1 MQSLFLLS
9 LQNIFAGVNAF
20 PGGVRVR
27 LRVLFCSV
35 LFLLSTVARCFAQ
48 KTAIP
53 ALPYTPGLDVTA
65 MDKTVDPC
73 VDFYTYACG
82 GWQKKNPIPSDQSS
96 WSVYSKMQDENRV
109 LLRSILENAAVNDPH
124 RGPINQKIGDFYAS
138 CMDEAAVDK
147 LGVAAL
153 KPDLDRIAAMKS
165 KADLA
170 PTLAYLHPRDIGI
183 YFGNAAL
190 FHFGSEQDAKNSSEV
205 IAGVDQG
212 GLGLPDRDY
221 YLKDDDKS
229 QDIRTK
235 YIAHVQKML
244 ELLGESPEAATADAQ
259 AVMRIET
266 ALAKGSMTRV
276 QRRDPKNVY
285 HRMTAQELQ
294 ALSPSFPWNT
304 YFAAYGLNNLQSLNV
319 GAPDFVKTMDSVI
332 AAEDVAA
339 WQAYL
344 RWHLAHSQARWLSSQ
359 FVAEDFNFYGRTLT
373 GQQELQPRW
382 KRCVRF
388 TDRALGDA
396 LGQAYVEIAFSS
408 EAKQR
413 TLKMV
418 QQVEAA
424 MERDINQL
432 TWMSQPTR
440 QQALEKLH
448 AVANKIGYPDH
459 WRDYTALNV
468 VRGDTLG
475 NGQRAYEFEFRRQLN
490 KIGKPVDRGE
500 WYLTPPTVNANYDP
514 QNNDVNFPAGVLQPP
529 AFDMKMDD
537 APNYGDT
544 GGTIGHELTHGFDD
558 EGRQFDAKGNLRDW
572 WQPQDEKEF
581 TARAQCI
588 EDQYAPYV
596 VVDDIKIN
604 SKLTLGED
612 VADLGGLMLAYMA
625 WRHETQSKK
634 LQPVDGLTPEQRFFV
649 GYGQSWC
656 SNERP
661 ENQRMR
667 ATVDPHSPGKYR
679 TNGVVSN
686 LPEFQQA
693 FQCKAGQP
701 MAPANRCRVW

>member
-1 MQSLFLLS
+1 M
-9 LQNIFAGVNAF
+9 
-20 PGGVRVR
+20 VRVVVSKFW
-27 LRVLFCSV
+27 LIVVLAACAS
-35 LFLLSTVARCFAQ
+35 AQ
-48 KTAIP
+48 VPSI
-53 ALPYTPGLDVTA
+53 PYTPGLDITA
-65 MDKTVDPC
+65 MDRTADPC
-73 VDFYTYACG
+73 VDFYAYACG
-82 GWQKKNPIPSDQSS
+82 GWQKNNPIPPDQSS
-96 WSVYSKMQDENRV
+96 WSVYSKMQDQNRAV
-109 LLRSILENAAVNDPH
+109 LRNILENAAVNDPH
-124 RGPINQKIGDFYAS
+124 RGPVNQKIGDYYAA
-138 CMDEAAVDK
+138 CIDEAAINK
-147 LGVAAL
+147 AGAATL

-165 KADLA
+165 KTDLA
-170 PTLAYLHPRDIGI
+170 PTLAYLHPKDIGI
-183 YFGNAAL
+183 YFGNSAL
-190 FHFGSEQDAKNSSEV
+190 FRFGSEQDAKNSAEV
-205 IAGVDQG
+205 IAAVDQG
-212 GLGLPDRDY
+212 GLGLADRDY
-221 YLKDDDKS
+221 YLKDDAKS
-229 QDIRTK
+229 QGIRAK
-235 YIAHVQKML
+235 YLAHVQKMF
-244 ELLGESPEAATADAQ
+244 ELLGDSSEAAAVHAQ

-266 ALAKGSMTRV
+266 SLAKGSMTRV
-276 QRRDPKNVY
+276 QRRDPTNVY
-285 HRMTAQELQ
+285 HRMTVKELQ

-304 YFAAYGLNNLQSLNV
+304 YFGAYGLNDLQSLNV
-319 GAPDFVKTMDSVI
+319 GAPEFFKTMETVL

-344 RWHLAHSQARWLSSQ
+344 RWHLVHAQARWLPTQ
-359 FVAEDFNFYGRTLT
+359 FVDEDFNFYGRTMT

-382 KRCVRF
+382 KRCVRY

-408 EAKQR
+408 LAKQR
-413 TLKMV
+413 TLTMV
-418 QQVEAA
+418 KQVEAA

-432 TWMSQPTR
+432 TWMSPATK

-448 AVANKIGYPDH
+448 AVVNKIGYPDH

-468 VRGDTLG
+468 VRGDAIG
-475 NGQRAYEFEFRRQLN
+475 NGQRANEFEFRRQLN

-500 WYLTPPTVNANYDP
+500 WYLTPPTVNAIYDP

-537 APNYGDT
+537 APNYGNT

-581 TARAQCI
+581 AARAQCI
-588 EDQYAPYV
+588 EDQYAQYV
-596 VVDDIKIN
+596 VVDDVKIN

-625 WRHETQSKK
+625 WRDEMQNKK
-634 LQPVDGLTPEQRFFV
+634 LQSLDGLTPEQRFFV

-661 ENQRMR
+661 ENLRMR
-667 ATVDPHSPGKYR
+667 AKTDPHSPTKYR
-679 TNGVVSN
+679 TNGIVSN

-693 FQCKAGQP
+693 FGCKTGQP

>member
-1 MQSLFLLS
+1 MFRAILS
-9 LQNIFAGVNAF
+9 ALCFVILCV
-20 PGGVRVR
+20 
-27 LRVLFCSV
+27 
-35 LFLLSTVARCFAQ
+35 STSGAQ
-48 KTAIP
+48 APSI
-53 ALPYTPGLDVTA
+53 PYTPGLDVKA
-65 MDKTVDPC
+65 MDRTSDPC
-73 VDFYTYACG
+73 VDFYAYACG
-82 GWQKKNPIPSDQSS
+82 GWQKINPIPPDQSS
-96 WSVYSKMQDENRV
+96 WSVYAKMQDENRV

-124 RGPINQKIGDFYAS
+124 RGPINQKIGDYYAA
-138 CMDEAAVDK
+138 CIDETAINKAGAAV
-147 LGVAAL
+147 L

-183 YFGNAAL
+183 YFGNSSL
-190 FHFGSEQDAKNSSEV
+190 FRFGSEQDAKNSAEV
-205 IAGVDQG
+205 IAAVDQG

-221 YLKDDDKS
+221 YLKDDARS
-229 QDIRTK
+229 QGIRTK
-235 YIAHVQKML
+235 YIAHVQKMF
-244 ELLGESPEAATADAQ
+244 ELLGEPADQAAADAQ
-259 AVMRIET
+259 TVMRIET

-276 QRRDPKNVY
+276 QRRDPNNVY
-285 HRMTAQELQ
+285 HRMSVKDLQ
-294 ALSPSFPWNT
+294 ALSPSFPWNA
-304 YFAAYGLNNLQSLNV
+304 YFAAFGLNNLQSLNV
-319 GAPDFVKTMDSVI
+319 GAPDFMKTMDSVI

-344 RWHLAHSQARWLSSQ
+344 RWHLIHAQARWLPTD
-359 FVAEDFNFYGRTLT
+359 FVNEDFAFYGKTMT

-396 LGQAYVEIAFSS
+396 LGQAYVEIAFSPA
-408 EAKQR
+408 AKQR
-413 TLKMV
+413 TLTMV
-418 QQVEAA
+418 KQVEAA

-432 TWMSQPTR
+432 TWMSPATK

-448 AVANKIGYPDH
+448 AVVNHIGYPDH

-468 VRGDTLG
+468 VRSDAIG
-475 NGQRAYEFEFRRQLN
+475 NGQRANEFEFKRQLN

-537 APNYGDT
+537 APNYGNT

-558 EGRQFDAKGNLRDW
+558 EGRQFDAQGNLRDW

-581 TARAQCI
+581 TARTQCI
-588 EDQYAPYV
+588 EGQYAQYV
-596 VVDDIKIN
+596 VVDDVKIN
-604 SKLTLGED
+604 SQLTLGED

-625 WRHETQSKK
+625 WRDETQNKK
-634 LQPVDGLTPEQRFFV
+634 LQPIDDLTPEQRFFV
-649 GYGQSWC
+649 GYAQSWC

-667 ATVDPHSPGKYR
+667 AKTDPHSPTRYR
-679 TNGVVSN
+679 TNGVVQN
-686 LPEFQQA
+686 MPEFQQT
-693 FQCKAGQP
+693 FSCTTGQP
-701 MAPANRCRVW
+701 MAPEKRCRVW

>member
-1 MQSLFLLS
+1 M
-9 LQNIFAGVNAF
+9 
-20 PGGVRVR
+20 VRVVVSKFW
-27 LRVLFCSV
+27 LIVVLAACAS
-35 LFLLSTVARCFAQ
+35 AQ
-48 KTAIP
+48 VPSI
-53 ALPYTPGLDVTA
+53 PYTPGLDITA
-65 MDKTVDPC
+65 MDRTADPC
-73 VDFYTYACG
+73 VDFYAYACG
-82 GWQKKNPIPSDQSS
+82 GWQKNNPIPPDQSS
-96 WSVYSKMQDENRV
+96 WSVYSKMQDQNRAV
-109 LLRSILENAAVNDPH
+109 LRNILENAAVNDPH
-124 RGPINQKIGDFYAS
+124 RGPVNQKIGDYYAA
-138 CMDEAAVDK
+138 CIDEAAINK
-147 LGVAAL
+147 AGAATL

-165 KADLA
+165 KTDLA
-170 PTLAYLHPRDIGI
+170 PTLAYLHPKDIGI
-183 YFGNAAL
+183 YFGNSAL
-190 FHFGSEQDAKNSSEV
+190 FRFGSEQDAKNSAEV
-205 IAGVDQG
+205 IAAVDQG
-212 GLGLPDRDY
+212 GLGLADRDY
-221 YLKDDDKS
+221 YLKDDAKS
-229 QDIRTK
+229 QGIRAK
-235 YIAHVQKML
+235 YLAHVQKMF
-244 ELLGESPEAATADAQ
+244 ELLGDSSEAAAVHAQ

-266 ALAKGSMTRV
+266 SLAKGSMTRV
-276 QRRDPKNVY
+276 QRRDPTNVY
-285 HRMTAQELQ
+285 HRMTVKELQ

-304 YFAAYGLNNLQSLNV
+304 YFGAYGLNDLQSLNV
-319 GAPDFVKTMDSVI
+319 GAPEFFKTMETVL

-344 RWHLAHSQARWLSSQ
+344 RWHLVHAQARWLPTQ
-359 FVAEDFNFYGRTLT
+359 FVDEDFNFYGRTMT

-382 KRCVRF
+382 KRCVRY

-408 EAKQR
+408 LAKQR
-413 TLKMV
+413 TLTMV
-418 QQVEAA
+418 KQVEAA

-432 TWMSQPTR
+432 TWMSPATK

-448 AVANKIGYPDH
+448 AVVNKIGYPDH

-468 VRGDTLG
+468 VRGDAIG
-475 NGQRAYEFEFRRQLN
+475 NGERANEFEFRRQLN

-529 AFDMKMDD
+529 ALDMKMDD
-537 APNYGDT
+537 APNYGNT

-581 TARAQCI
+581 AARAQCI
-588 EDQYAPYV
+588 EDQYAQYV
-596 VVDDIKIN
+596 VVDDVKIN

-625 WRHETQSKK
+625 WRDEMQNKK
-634 LQPVDGLTPEQRFFV
+634 LQSLDGLTPEQRFFV

-661 ENQRMR
+661 ENLRMR
-667 ATVDPHSPGKYR
+667 AKTDPHSPTKYR
-679 TNGVVSN
+679 TNGIVSN

-693 FQCKAGQP
+693 FGCKTGQP

>member
-1 MQSLFLLS
+1 M
-9 LQNIFAGVNAF
+9 
-20 PGGVRVR
+20 VRVVVSKFW
-27 LRVLFCSV
+27 LIVVLAACAS
-35 LFLLSTVARCFAQ
+35 AQ
-48 KTAIP
+48 VPSI
-53 ALPYTPGLDVTA
+53 PYTPGLDITA
-65 MDKTVDPC
+65 MDRTADPC
-73 VDFYTYACG
+73 VDFYAYACG
-82 GWQKKNPIPSDQSS
+82 GWQKNNPIPPDQSS
-96 WSVYSKMQDENRV
+96 WSVYSKMQDQNRAV
-109 LLRSILENAAVNDPH
+109 LRNILENAAVNDPH
-124 RGPINQKIGDFYAS
+124 RGPVNQKIGDYYAA
-138 CMDEAAVDK
+138 CIDEAAINK
-147 LGVAAL
+147 AGAATL

-165 KADLA
+165 KTDLA
-170 PTLAYLHPRDIGI
+170 PTLAYLHPKDIGI
-183 YFGNAAL
+183 YFGNSAL
-190 FHFGSEQDAKNSSEV
+190 FRFGSEQDAKNSAEV
-205 IAGVDQG
+205 IAAVDQG
-212 GLGLPDRDY
+212 GLGLADRDY
-221 YLKDDDKS
+221 YLKDDAKS
-229 QDIRTK
+229 QGIRAK
-235 YIAHVQKML
+235 YLAHVQKMF
-244 ELLGESPEAATADAQ
+244 EPLGDSSEAAAVHAQ

-266 ALAKGSMTRV
+266 SLAKGSMTRV
-276 QRRDPKNVY
+276 QRRDPTNVY
-285 HRMTAQELQ
+285 HRMTVKELQ

-304 YFAAYGLNNLQSLNV
+304 YFGAYGLNDLQSLNV
-319 GAPDFVKTMDSVI
+319 GAPEFFKTMETVL

-344 RWHLAHSQARWLSSQ
+344 RWHLVHAQARWLPTQ
-359 FVAEDFNFYGRTLT
+359 FVDEDFNFYGRTMT

-382 KRCVRF
+382 KRCVRY

-408 EAKQR
+408 LAKQR
-413 TLKMV
+413 TLTMV
-418 QQVEAA
+418 KQVEAA

-432 TWMSQPTR
+432 TWMSPATK

-448 AVANKIGYPDH
+448 AVVNKIGYPDH

-468 VRGDTLG
+468 VRGDAIG
-475 NGQRAYEFEFRRQLN
+475 NGQRANEFEFRRQLN

-537 APNYGDT
+537 APNYGNT

-581 TARAQCI
+581 AARAQCI
-588 EDQYAPYV
+588 EDQYAQYV
-596 VVDDIKIN
+596 VVDDVKIN

-625 WRHETQSKK
+625 WRDEMQNKK
-634 LQPVDGLTPEQRFFV
+634 LQSLDGLTPEQRFFV

-661 ENQRMR
+661 ENLRMR
-667 ATVDPHSPGKYR
+667 AKTDPHSPTKYR
-679 TNGVVSN
+679 TNGIVSN

-693 FQCKAGQP
+693 FGCKTGQP

>member
-1 MQSLFLLS
+1 
-9 LQNIFAGVNAF
+9 
-20 PGGVRVR
+20 
-27 LRVLFCSV
+27 
-35 LFLLSTVARCFAQ
+35 
-48 KTAIP
+48 
-53 ALPYTPGLDVTA
+53 
-65 MDKTVDPC
+65 MDRMADPC

-82 GWQKKNPIPSDQSS
+82 GWQKKNPIPPDQSS
-96 WSVYSKMQDENRV
+96 WSVYSKMQDENRT
-109 LLRSILENAAVNDPH
+109 LLRHILENAAVNDPH
-124 RGPINQKIGDFYAS
+124 RGPVSQKIGDYYAS
-138 CMDEAAVDK
+138 CVDEAAINK
-147 LGVAAL
+147 GGVAVL

-183 YFGNAAL
+183 YFGNSAL
-190 FHFGSEQDAKNSSEV
+190 FRFGSEQDAKNSAEV
-205 IAGVDQG
+205 IAAADQG
-212 GLGLPDRDY
+212 GLGLADRDY
-221 YLKDDDKS
+221 YLKDDAKS
-229 QDIRTK
+229 QGIRTK
-235 YIAHVQKML
+235 YVAHVQKMF
-244 ELLGESPEAATADAQ
+244 ELLGESPGAAAADAQ
-259 AVMRIET
+259 TVLRIET

-276 QRRDPKNVY
+276 QRRDPNNVY
-285 HRMTAQELQ
+285 HRMTVQELQ
-294 ALSPSFPWNT
+294 ALSPSFPWT
-304 YFAAYGLNNLQSLNV
+304 AYFAAYGLNNLASLNV
-319 GAPDFVKTMDSVI
+319 GAPEFMKTMESVI
-332 AAEDVAA
+332 AAEDLAA

-344 RWHLAHSQARWLSSQ
+344 RWHLLHAQARWLPTQ
-359 FVAEDFNFYGRTLT
+359 FVDEDFNFYGRTMT
-373 GQQELQPRW
+373 GQQALQPRW
-382 KRCVRF
+382 KRCVRY

-408 EAKQR
+408 AAKQR
-413 TLKMV
+413 TLTIVK
-418 QQVEAA
+418 QVEAA
-424 MERDINQL
+424 MERDIQQL
-432 TWMSQPTR
+432 TWMTPATK

-448 AVANKIGYPDH
+448 GVVNHIGYPDH

-468 VRGDTLG
+468 VRGDAIG
-475 NGQRAYEFEFRRQLN
+475 NGQRANEFEFRRQLS

-537 APNYGDT
+537 APNYGNT

-581 TARAQCI
+581 TARTQCI
-588 EDQYAPYV
+588 EDQYTQYV
-596 VVDDIKIN
+596 VVDDVKIN

-625 WRHETQSKK
+625 WRDETQNKK
-634 LQPVDGLTPEQRFFV
+634 LQPIDGLTPEQRFFV

-661 ENQRMR
+661 ENLRMR
-667 ATVDPHSPGKYR
+667 AKTDPHSPTKYR

-693 FQCKAGQP
+693 FGCKTGQP
-701 MAPANRCRVW
+701 MAPEKRCRVW